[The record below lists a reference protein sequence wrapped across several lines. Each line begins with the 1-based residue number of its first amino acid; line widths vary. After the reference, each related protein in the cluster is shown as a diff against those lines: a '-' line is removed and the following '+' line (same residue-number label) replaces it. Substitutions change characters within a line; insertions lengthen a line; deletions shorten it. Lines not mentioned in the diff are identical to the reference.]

1 MKWGS
6 EAKNDDRRCI
16 IKYAW
21 YPIRIQNRWSDPK
34 IEWRWLETV
43 KIRQEYKNY
52 AYHIDNPFKMIYC
65 ELKIFLFGSITN
77 NVHSGSAL
85 RTSFKFFSKS
95 EFRNKS
101 SK

>member
-1 MKWGS
+1 MRWGS

-21 YPIRIQNRWSDPK
+21 YPIRIKNRWSDPK

-52 AYHIDNPFKMIYC
+52 AHHIDNPFKMIYC
-65 ELKIFLFGSITN
+65 ELKIFLFGGFWEN
-77 NVHSGSAL
+77 ELFLEFNKDEL
-85 RTSFKFFSKS
+85 RDQKLK
-95 EFRNKS
+95 KLGI
-101 SK
+101 

>member
-1 MKWGS
+1 MRWGS

-21 YPIRIQNRWSDPK
+21 YPIRVENRWSDPK

-65 ELKIFLFGSITN
+65 ELKIFLFGGFWEN
-77 NVHSGSAL
+77 ELFLEFNKDEL
-85 RTSFKFFSKS
+85 RDQKLK
-95 EFRNKS
+95 KLGI
-101 SK
+101 

>member
-65 ELKIFLFGSITN
+65 ELKIFLFGGFWEN
-77 NVHSGSAL
+77 ELFVEFNKDEL
-85 RTSFKFFSKS
+85 RDQKLK
-95 EFRNKS
+95 KLGI
-101 SK
+101 

>member
-1 MKWGS
+1 MRWGS

-65 ELKIFLFGSITN
+65 ELKIFLFGGFWEN
-77 NVHSGSAL
+77 ELFLEFNKDEL
-85 RTSFKFFSKS
+85 RDQKLK
-95 EFRNKS
+95 KLGI
-101 SK
+101 